1 MGHLTIGMSHDVVY
15 IFYLEDDQ
23 LYGFHTVDQEAP
35 VWALFFKVMVP
46 YHGITPTF
54 FVSFHVALVNL
65 VLHHCS
71 STSLG

>member
-35 VWALFFKVMVP
+35 VWAVFFLRSWYLIMGSP
-46 YHGITPTF
+46 LP
-54 FVSFHVALVNL
+54 
-65 VLHHCS
+65 
-71 STSLG
+71 SLCPSMLLWLI

>member
-35 VWALFFKVMVP
+35 VWAVFFLRSP
-46 YHGITPTF
+46 LP
-54 FVSFHVALVNL
+54 
-65 VLHHCS
+65 
-71 STSLG
+71 SLCPSMLLWLI